1 VIVEQLVKYLLYG
14 AMVAFLLRVAPLRR
28 MFHELPRPQPR
39 ILAAIFGLI
48 LFAQIVESK
57 YDSYPFVK
65 WAMYSSS
72 DGDVTFFDYEG
83 ILADG
88 SRRQFPVSRL
98 LRIDQ
103 PLCPTCS
110 KRLVW
115 RLRDLGDDR
124 HRAESD
130 AERRELGERYD
141 RALRAAWGVYAAR
154 HPDLDFEEVRVWRA
168 HFLVAD
174 YVDASSIDREL
185 VWSVPLGG
193 EASDAE

>member
-28 MFHELPRPQPR
+28 MFDELPRAQR
-39 ILAAIFGLI
+39 RTLAAIFGLI
-48 LFAQIVESK
+48 LFAQVVESK

-65 WAMYSSS
+65 WGMYSSS
-72 DGDVTFFDYEG
+72 DGEITYFEYEG

-88 SRRQFPVSRL
+88 SSERFPLSRL

-115 RLRDLGDDR
+115 RFRDLGDDR
-124 HRAESD
+124 YRAESD
-130 AERRELGERYD
+130 AERVEITERYE
-141 RALRAAWGVYAAR
+141 RAMRAAWGVYAAR
-154 HPDLDFEEVRVWRA
+154 HPEVDFEEVRVWRA
-168 HFLVAD
+168 HYFVAD

-185 VWSVPLGG
+185 VWSVPLGR
-193 EASDAE
+193 EVSDVE